1 MVDTLVLG
9 TSANAWEF
17 ESLHAQFIFST
28 LNRCFFSFKR
38 HKFMI
43 TPITYNTQNNYNQTF
58 TGLNFENIS
67 PLKKYLDKTFNRF
80 AKISRSKWHEIQDD
94 LRPNFK
100 VVRKEINGHIFNAFD
115 VNPYNEKKYIIFY
128 HGVGQNITSNQPLYK
143 SMVDKG
149 YGVLSCEYGSFGDN
163 TEDFSKKSI
172 KRTGKMA
179 LDYLHNKNIDEIG
192 IVGYSMGSFPALE
205 TTVQN
210 SDAKFLV
217 LISPFNSLKNE
228 LEKIT
233 SGKTVKLP
241 KLLRKILKKFPFL
254 LRSLD
259 NTFNTKSNI
268 KKIKAPTFLIHSSD
282 DKLVP
287 LKSTQELADKSNS
300 LKKLIVLEKGGHQMD
315 DYKLEAFQNL
325 PIQEL

>member
-1 MVDTLVLG
+1 M
-9 TSANAWEF
+9 
-17 ESLHAQFIFST
+17 
-28 LNRCFFSFKR
+28 
-38 HKFMI
+38 
-43 TPITYNTQNNYNQTF
+43 
-58 TGLNFENIS
+58 
-67 PLKKYLDKTFNRF
+67 
-80 AKISRSKWHEIQDD
+80 
-94 LRPNFK
+94 RPNFK

-163 TEDFSKKSI
+163 TEDLSKKSI
-172 KRTGKMA
+172 RRTGQMA

-228 LEKIT
+228 LE
-233 SGKTVKLP
+233 P

-254 LRSLD
+254 LSSFD

-300 LKKLIVLEKGGHQMD
+300 LKKLIVLEKGGHHMD